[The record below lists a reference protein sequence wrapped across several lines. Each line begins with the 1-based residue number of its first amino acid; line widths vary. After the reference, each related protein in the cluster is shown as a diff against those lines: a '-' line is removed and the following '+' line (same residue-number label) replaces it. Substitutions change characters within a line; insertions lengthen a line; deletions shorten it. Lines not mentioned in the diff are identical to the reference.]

1 MSDSQDY
8 PWLQRLGL
16 EKLLLIFIPVW
27 NFISYWDLGRFLQQE
42 FFHTLLM
49 VLCFVFAATIFL
61 LDQILPN
68 FKQHIKKYIIGLI
81 FLGAACIFLQLFY
94 SQFSIYSVLF
104 LTVYTIFT
112 GLIYDSNRDMVIY
125 LSLMLAF
132 TVGSFLMGA
141 DLPPDTK
148 RYIYIYAFASMVYYF
163 LSSYT
168 RYQFDFVIKRDN
180 SVKELMDSQND
191 GVVQVG
197 PDGRIVYANRT
208 FSEFTQYELE
218 SLIDQKKLIDLF
230 IPDDQEL
237 IKQSRNNLQNDESRV
252 LEVRLTKPN
261 NQIMWLRGR
270 VVQHHDYK
278 KGSSLATFYFQK
290 IEKEKRLEAE
300 LRNLVFEHDQLEKKL
315 ESRDFEMEHFSKV
328 ASTDLKGPLNQ
339 ITQLLSNPPKGPE
352 ETTEKIR
359 VQAERMKDLIDALLI
374 YSLSGK
380 NQYQPIFVDL
390 NEIMKE
396 VISGLEFQIH
406 SNNAKVH
413 YFSLPSIWA
422 DRIQMI
428 RLFRN
433 MLENAIKFRGKE
445 NPIITVTH
453 SLDEE
458 NDRFVFAVE
467 DNGIGISPE
476 LYEEV
481 FLIFR
486 KFNKKDSPGLGMG
499 LALCKK
505 IVEIHKGKM
514 WLRSAVGQG
523 TTFYFTLPAEKSAKK
538 IAAQRD

>member
-1 MSDSQDY
+1 MSDKQEY
-8 PWLQRLGL
+8 PWLQRIGI
-16 EKLLLIFIPVW
+16 EILLLIFIPLW
-27 NFISYWDLGRFLQQE
+27 NFISYWDLGRFLQEE
-42 FFHTLLM
+42 FIHTLLM
-49 VLCFVFAATIFL
+49 VLTVVLAATLLL
-61 LDQILPN
+61 LDQILPD
-68 FKQHIKKYIIGLI
+68 FRKQLSKYLIGLI
-81 FLGAACIFLQLFY
+81 ILGAASLFLQLYY

-112 GLIYDSNRDMVIY
+112 GLIFIQNRDLVIF

-132 TVGSFLMGA
+132 TVGSYFMGS

-148 RYIYIYAFASMVYYF
+148 RYIYIYAFASLVYYF
-163 LSSYT
+163 LCTYYRT
-168 RYQFDFVIKRDN
+168 VFDNIIKRDH
-180 SVKELMDSQND
+180 SVIELMNAQND

-208 FSEFTQYELE
+208 FSEFTQFQL
-218 SLIDQKKLIDLF
+218 SDLMHQKKLADLF
-230 IPDDQEL
+230 INDDQEL
-237 IKQSRNNLQNDESRV
+237 IKQSGNNLQDDESRL

-270 VVQHHDYK
+270 VVQHHDK
-278 KGSSLATFYFQK
+278 QKGSRLATFYFQK

-300 LRNLVFEHDQLEKKL
+300 LRNLEFEFNQLEKKL
-315 ESRDFEMEHFSKV
+315 ESRDFELEHFSKV

-339 ITQLLSNPPKGPE
+339 ITQILGNPGKGPE
-352 ETTEKIR
+352 VSLDKIR
-359 VQAERMKDLIDALLI
+359 TQADRMKDLIDALLI

-380 NQYQPIFVDL
+380 NQYQPIKVDL

-413 YFSLPSIWA
+413 YFSLPCIQA

-433 MLENAIKFRGKE
+433 MLENAIKFRGKV

-458 NDRFVFAVE
+458 NDRYIFAVE

-486 KFNKKDSPGLGMG
+486 KFNKKDSPGLGLG

-523 TTFYFTLPAEKSAKK
+523 TTFYFTLPAEKSLQGVVTA
-538 IAAQRD
+538 RE